1 MEPLTAGQLVKVT
14 GGGPDLDG
22 IVFDIPSS
30 SKVVVAVVDPA
41 RGPVLRTVPPQALA
55 ERTEEGA
62 DDHALHALIRRT
74 PHPVQGGAR
83 AGAGPVAA
91 RAGHSRAAMHRT
103 TGK

>member
-1 MEPLTAGQLVKVT
+1 MEPLTTGQLVKVAT
-14 GGGPDLDG
+14 GGPEIDG
-22 IVFDIPSS
+22 IVFDVPSAA
-30 SKVVVAVVDPA
+30 KVVVAVIDPG
-41 RGPVLRTVPPQALA
+41 RGPVMRTVNVKAVS
-55 ERTEEGA
+55 EREDEGA

-91 RAGHSRAAMHRT
+91 RSGHSRAAMHRT